1 MCDKVISGATL
12 VRAGRPGAERSYCGV
27 CALQGR
33 VTDPDSLSPSHEPG
47 LLGVTDPGGS
57 EPRTRAARSHGPVG
71 SSHGP
76 GQLVSESRTRA
87 ARVTDPGGSTNP
99 SRSSVS
105 ELASAA
111 AAAAVTARP
120 H

>member
-57 EPRTRAARSHGPVG
+57 EPRTGR
-71 SSHGP
+71 
-76 GQLVSESRTRA
+76 LESRTRTA
-87 ARVTDPGGSTNP
+87 CVRVTDPGGSSHGPGRLDESESQLSLGTGLG
-99 SRSSVS
+99 SRGGRCDGA
-105 ELASAA
+105 ASL
-111 AAAAVTARP
+111 TE
-120 H
+120 